1 MTNKAGNINAKIGY
15 NIKTDV
21 KLKTEKRNS
30 NKFSF
35 NIGKWNNIFPSISS
49 KDLRT
54 SMRFESAVVDA
65 SN

>member
-35 NIGKWNNIFPSISS
+35 NIGK
-49 KDLRT
+49 
-54 SMRFESAVVDA
+54 
-65 SN
+65 